1 MSLPTPDA
9 ERKALPVF
17 TFLTKY
23 FPLAFLEVVRVA
35 VYGDKQH
42 GNTGAEIRWAR
53 EKSTDQLNTA
63 LRHLMDYGMGQ
74 KWDIDGRAHLA
85 KAIWRLSAQLQLDE
99 EIEIEKAKPDAYYP
113 PRTATEI
120 DAMITA
126 SMTATECTD
135 YMRGSPDAPLTATE
149 ERIRQEHPL
158 TQPLKCRACAEP
170 SKFLVHDPWCNI
182 SPPPR
187 RVLTSPGTKAEPC
200 VFIRNLQF
208 CTFGRSHEG
217 PHSFDMPV
225 TLRPPNVC
233 SDCGADLDHGF
244 HSALCLTQEV

>member
-1 MSLPTPDA
+1 MYMPTADA

-120 DAMITA
+120 ENSLYPTPTRLDAMLNEA
-126 SMTATECTD
+126 LA
-135 YMRGSPDAPLTATE
+135 ATE
-149 ERIRQEHPL
+149 ERIRRAHPL
-158 TQPLKCRACAEP
+158 TP
-170 SKFLVHDPWCNI
+170 
-182 SPPPR
+182 
-187 RVLTSPGTKAEPC
+187 
-200 VFIRNLQF
+200 
-208 CTFGRSHEG
+208 
-217 PHSFDMPV
+217 
-225 TLRPPNVC
+225 RPPNIC
-233 SDCGADLDHGF
+233 SDCGVDLNHGF

>member
-1 MSLPTPDA
+1 MNMPTADA

-99 EIEIEKAKPDAYYP
+99 ESKDPMNM
-113 PRTATEI
+113 TATEI
-120 DAMITA
+120 ENSFYPTPTRLDAMLDEA
-126 SMTATECTD
+126 M
-135 YMRGSPDAPLTATE
+135 TATE
-149 ERIRQEHPL
+149 ERIRQEHRL
-158 TQPLKCRACAEP
+158 TEMM
-170 SKFLVHDPWCNI
+170 F
-182 SPPPR
+182 SPPN
-187 RVLTSPGTKAEPC
+187 
-200 VFIRNLQF
+200 I
-208 CTFGRSHEG
+208 
-217 PHSFDMPV
+217 
-225 TLRPPNVC
+225 C
-233 SDCGADLDHGF
+233 SDCGVDLDHGA
-244 HSALCLTQEV
+244 HSALCLRGGNDNA